1 MLNPGK
7 NLAGFSLIELLITIT
22 LVGILAVMGAP
33 AFTNWIQSSQ
43 IRTAAE
49 SISDGLQL
57 ARAEAVRRN
66 TAVRFN
72 LTSASGLVDWE
83 ICATANSPCPSTDI
97 IQKRSNTEG
106 SVNARIGV
114 YNNGDGNN
122 ATNYATIITAGN
134 ELPAHATFN
143 GLGRTVSDGTS
154 NVIRVDVTNSVNANA
169 RRLVITV
176 GMPGGEIRMCDPA
189 LTATN
194 PTDPKAC

>member
-1 MLNPGK
+1 MLNPHK
-7 NLAGFSLIELLITIT
+7 NSAGFSLIELMVTIA
-22 LVGILAVMGAP
+22 LVGILAVMGVP
-33 AFTNWIQSSQ
+33 AFTNWIQNSH

-66 TAVRFN
+66 TTVRFN

-83 ICATANSPCPSTDI
+83 VCASANSPCPSSDI
-97 IQKRSNTEG
+97 IQKRANTEG

-122 ATNYATIITAGN
+122 AANYATIIAAGN

-143 GLGRTVSDGTS
+143 GLGRTVSDSTS
-154 NVIRVDVTNSVNANA
+154 NVVRVDVTNSVNANA

-176 GMPGGEIRMCDPA
+176 GIPGGEIRMCDPA
-189 LTATN
+189 LTS
-194 PTDPKAC
+194 PDPKAC